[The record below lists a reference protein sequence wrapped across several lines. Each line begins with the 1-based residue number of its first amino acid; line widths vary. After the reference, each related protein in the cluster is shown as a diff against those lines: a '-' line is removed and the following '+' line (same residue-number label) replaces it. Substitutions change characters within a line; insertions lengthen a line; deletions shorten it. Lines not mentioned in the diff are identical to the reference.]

1 METLQRSPSLLLS
14 GLISSVVILIVC
26 FIINIIFGVADISL
40 HQIYQ
45 AIFSFDGSTEQLII
59 RTVRIPRSLVALF
72 VGAGLAVSGTLM
84 QGITQNPLASP
95 SILGIN
101 AGASFLVVLAT
112 SIMGN
117 NSLNFYAIF
126 AFLGAGITAMIV
138 YGIAALAKGGI
149 TPLNLTLAGA
159 ALTAFMSSLNSG
171 ILIINQRALSEIR
184 FWLAGSVGGKNI
196 ELLLQ
201 IFPYLL
207 IGFLLAFVLGKHIT
221 ILSFGDDMALGLGQE
236 TGWIKVMAAISI
248 ILLAGG
254 SVALAGP
261 IGFIGLIVPHIV
273 RFLVGIDYRWILPY
287 SAIFGAILLLITDTI
302 ARLILQP
309 QEIPVGLIMPLIG
322 SPFLIYLIRR
332 KVKSV

>member
-1 METLQRSPSLLLS
+1 MTTLKRSPSFLFP
-14 GLISSVVILIVC
+14 GLIISLGLLMIC
-26 FIINIIFGVADISL
+26 FIINITLGVADVSW

-45 AIFSFDGSTEQLII
+45 AIFSFDSSTEHLII

-72 VGAGLAVSGTLM
+72 VGAALAVSGTLM

-101 AGASFLVVLAT
+101 AGASFMVVLAT
-112 SIMGN
+112 SIIGN
-117 NSLNFYAIF
+117 SSLGFYAVF
-126 AFLGAGITAMIV
+126 AFLGAGITAIVV
-138 YGIAALAKGGI
+138 YGVAALGKGGI

-159 ALTAFMSSLNSG
+159 ALTAFMGSLTSG
-171 ILIINQRALSEIR
+171 ILIVNQTALSEIR

-207 IGFLLAFVLGKHIT
+207 IGLLLAFALGKHLT

-236 TGWIKVMAAISI
+236 TAWIKVIAAISI

-261 IGFIGLIVPHIV
+261 IGFIGLIIPHIV

-322 SPFLIYLIRR
+322 SPFLIYLIRQ
-332 KVKSV
+332 KVKTV

>member
-1 METLQRSPSLLLS
+1 MKTLQRSPSFLFPGLMIALGLL
-14 GLISSVVILIVC
+14 IIC
-26 FIINIIFGVADISL
+26 FFINIALGVADISL
-40 HQIYQ
+40 PQIYQ
-45 AIFSFDGSTEQLII
+45 AVFSFNGSTEHLII
-59 RTVRIPRSLVALF
+59 RTVRIPRSLVALS
-72 VGAGLAVSGTLM
+72 VGAALAISGTLM

-112 SIMGN
+112 SIIGN
-117 NSLNFYAIF
+117 NSLNVYAIF
-126 AFLGAGITAMIV
+126 AFLGAGITATIV
-138 YGIAALAKGGI
+138 YGIAALGKGGI

-159 ALTAFMSSLNSG
+159 ALTAFMGSLTSG
-171 ILIINQRALSEIR
+171 ILIINQSALSEIR

-196 ELLLQ
+196 ELLSQ

-207 IGFLLAFVLGKHIT
+207 IGLLLAFALGKHIT

-236 TGWIKVMAAISI
+236 TAWIKVMAAISI

-261 IGFIGLIVPHIV
+261 IGFIGLIIPHIV

-287 SAIFGAILLLITDTI
+287 SAILGAILLLITDTI

-322 SPFLIYLIRR
+322 SPFLIYLIRK

>member
-1 METLQRSPSLLLS
+1 MKTLQRSPSLLLP
-14 GLISSVVILIVC
+14 GLIIALGLLMVC
-26 FIINIIFGVADISL
+26 FLLNMTWGVADISFNN
-40 HQIYQ
+40 IYQ
-45 AIFSFDGSTEQLII
+45 AIFSFDGSTEHLII
-59 RTVRIPRSLVALF
+59 RTVRIPRSLIALL
-72 VGAGLAVSGTLM
+72 VGAALAVAGTLM

-101 AGASFLVVLAT
+101 AGASFMVILAT
-112 SIMGN
+112 LILSN
-117 NSLNFYAIF
+117 NSPSFYAGF

-138 YGIAALAKGGI
+138 YSIAALGKGGI

-159 ALTAFMSSLNSG
+159 ALTAFMGSLTSG

-184 FWLAGSVGGKNI
+184 FWLAGSIGGKNI

-207 IGFLLAFVLGKHIT
+207 IGLLLAFALGKHIT
-221 ILSFGDDMALGLGQE
+221 ILSFGDDMAIGLGQE
-236 TGWIKVMAAISI
+236 TAWIKVMAAISI

-261 IGFIGLIVPHIV
+261 IGFIGLIIPHIV
-273 RFLVGIDYRWILPY
+273 RFLVGIDYRWIIPY
-287 SAIFGAILLLITDTI
+287 SAILGAILLLITDTI
-302 ARLILQP
+302 SRLILQP
-309 QEIPVGLIMPLIG
+309 QEIPVGLVMPLIG
-322 SPFLIYLIRR
+322 SPFLIYLIRK

>member
-1 METLQRSPSLLLS
+1 MKILKRSPSFLFP
-14 GLISSVVILIVC
+14 GLIFFLIILMVC
-26 FIINIIFGVADISL
+26 FFINIILGVADISL
-40 HQIYQ
+40 YQIYQ
-45 AIFSFDGSTEQLII
+45 AVFSFDGSPEHLII
-59 RTVRIPRSLVALF
+59 RTVRIPRSLVALS
-72 VGAGLAVSGTLM
+72 VGAALAVSGTLM

-112 SIMGN
+112 SMMGN

-126 AFLGAGITAMIV
+126 AFLGAGMTAIVV
-138 YGIAALAKGGI
+138 YGIAALGKGGI

-159 ALTAFMSSLNSG
+159 ALTAFMGSLTSG
-171 ILIINQRALSEIR
+171 ILIINQSALSEIR
-184 FWLAGSVGGKNI
+184 LWLAGSVGGKNI

-201 IFPYLL
+201 ILPYLL
-207 IGFLLAFVLGKHIT
+207 IGLLLAFALGKHIT

-236 TGWIKVMAAISI
+236 TAWIKVIAAISI

-261 IGFIGLIVPHIV
+261 IGFIGLIIPHIV

-322 SPFLIYLIRR
+322 SPFLIYLIRK